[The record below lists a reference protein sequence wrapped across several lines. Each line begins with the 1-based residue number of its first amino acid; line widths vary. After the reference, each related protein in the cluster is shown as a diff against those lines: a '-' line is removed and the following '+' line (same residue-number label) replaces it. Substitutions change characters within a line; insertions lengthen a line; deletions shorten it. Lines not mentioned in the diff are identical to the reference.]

1 MPVSPRLLLAWGI
14 ASVIPLAYKILW
26 VLTAMDAAGAG
37 GAVSQER
44 IAQLRTMHA
53 VDVALNVLVL
63 ALLVS
68 FLVYLFR
75 TEHVRTGYKALW
87 AVVLFLGNIVA
98 MPVFWYVAVW
108 RPTRAE
114 SSARR

>member
-1 MPVSPRLLLAWGI
+1 MSHRLLLAWGVL
-14 ASVIPLAYKILW
+14 SVVPLGYKAVWI
-26 VLTAMDAAGAG
+26 LTAMKAAGTG
-37 GAVSQER
+37 GAVSRER
-44 IAQLRTMHA
+44 IEQLQTMHA

-75 TEHVRTGYKALW
+75 TEHVTTGYKALW

-98 MPVFWYVAVW
+98 MPVFWYIAVW
-108 RPTRAE
+108 RPIRAGN
-114 SSARR
+114 APRR